1 MTTTCIRRWWAIAG
15 YVNSNS
21 NRRLVAGLT
30 VTNSNH
36 IAHLSN
42 ILCVAEADLLF
53 AGDQRILQL
62 FLLKFLLSLSSTCFA
77 SLCFDVLEKLGAG
90 MKRGNDGADR
100 SNDLSILSI
109 CLFRCTRKT
118 ERLA

>member
-1 MTTTCIRRWWAIAG
+1 MRRWWAITG
-15 YVNSNS
+15 HLNSNS
-21 NRRLVAGLT
+21 NRRLVVGPT

-42 ILCVAEADLLF
+42 ITYVAEADLLF

-62 FLLKFLLSLSSTCFA
+62 FLLKFLLSLGSTCFA

-90 MKRGNDGADR
+90 MKRGNYGADR
-100 SNDLSILSI
+100 SNNLYILSI
-109 CLFRCTRKT
+109 CFC
-118 ERLA
+118 